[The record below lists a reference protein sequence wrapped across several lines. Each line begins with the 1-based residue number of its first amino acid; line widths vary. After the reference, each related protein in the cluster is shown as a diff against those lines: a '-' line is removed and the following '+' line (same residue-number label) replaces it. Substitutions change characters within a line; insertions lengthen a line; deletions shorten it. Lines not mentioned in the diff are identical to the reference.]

1 MSCSRSSCVCVSIP
15 LCSTPAELGV
25 NPHHPQ
31 QEVRHQLAVMALWH
45 PPSLCQVTL
54 TAPYRAAL
62 FLAHVHEAEL
72 LLVSE
77 PRRSSVKL
85 N

>member
-25 NPHHPQ
+25 NPQ